1 MRWGLRQRH
10 LPVGQA
16 GIRLE
21 RKSSHLSFL
30 TGFTLI
36 ELLITIAII
45 GILAAAAVTAYIGTT
60 KKAARSE
67 AYSNLESLRLLEEQF
82 FADAGEYTP
91 VALGGAG
98 STIAIRDA
106 NIALIQAPGVLP
118 GFRPGNAA
126 NFSYMIVPDV
136 DITGAATATDCFHAI
151 ATGIDNSRV
160 AGDTFDIDCNND
172 RTF

>member
-1 MRWGLRQRH
+1 MGKR
-10 LPVGQA
+10 
-16 GIRLE
+16 
-21 RKSSHLSFL
+21 
-30 TGFTLI
+30 GFTLI

-45 GILAAAAVTAYIGTT
+45 GILAAIATTAYIGTT

-82 FADAGEYTP
+82 FADQGDYTT
-91 VALGGAG
+91 GNIGIAG
-98 STIAIRDA
+98 SDFGTRDA
-106 NIALIQAPGVLP
+106 NLALIQAPTALP

-126 NFSYMIVPDV
+126 NFSYRIRDDE
-136 DITGAATATDCFHAI
+136 DINGVAQIPCFHAI

-160 AGDTFDIDCNND
+160 VGDTFNIDCNND

>member
-1 MRWGLRQRH
+1 MGKR
-10 LPVGQA
+10 
-16 GIRLE
+16 
-21 RKSSHLSFL
+21 
-30 TGFTLI
+30 GFTLI

-45 GILAAAAVTAYIGTT
+45 GILAGLAVTAYIGTT

-91 VALGGAG
+91 VDLGVAG

-106 NIALIQAPGVLP
+106 NLALIQAPAQLP
-118 GFRPGNAA
+118 GFRPGNATL
-126 NFSYMIVPDV
+126 FSYRIIADE
-136 DITGAATATDCFHAI
+136 DINGIATATDCFHAI
-151 ATGIDNSRV
+151 ATGVDNSRV